1 VNNIDLHPS
10 TLTVQIFRDIVAP
23 LVLVAAGAIAAMTV
37 VIGLATPD
45 GSDALPCPHTPGMHS
60 WPV

>member
-1 VNNIDLHPS
+1 MTPTII
-10 TLTVQIFRDIVAP
+10 VQIFRDIVAP
-23 LVLVAAGAIAAMTV
+23 LGLLAAGAIAAMTV

-45 GSDALPCPHTPGMHS
+45 GSDALPCPRTPGMHS